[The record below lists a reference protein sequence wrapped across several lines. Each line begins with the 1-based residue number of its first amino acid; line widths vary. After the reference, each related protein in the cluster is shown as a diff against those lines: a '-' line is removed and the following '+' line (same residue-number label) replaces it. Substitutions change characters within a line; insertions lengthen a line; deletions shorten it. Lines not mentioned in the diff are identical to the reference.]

1 MKGENPLLTEP
12 QKMVLMQDLNNGID
26 FRYPQTSGAA
36 QYDFNTGN
44 IKTIYR
50 GKQPVEMVYPAVKVN
65 FLRATQNMGQGLNSL
80 YTQISGVNVYAFG
93 ELEPVII
100 TAYTHQMCM
109 GDSGTGYH
117 GKVVADSL
125 IRRIEKRVR
134 RYWPALLSGME
145 GRLYNSFP
153 FTVYD
158 VSDFQQGTERQGFEL
173 TFHMVTTNKWDDLIG
188 TEISEYIFEDAVLS
202 GQDVPSYEA
211 GQEYQKFHTLSG
223 IVGIN

>member
-1 MKGENPLLTEP
+1 MLTEP
-12 QKMVLMQDLNNGID
+12 QRMVLMQDLTDGID
-26 FRYPQTSGAA
+26 FRYPQASGAS

-44 IKTIYR
+44 VKTVYR
-50 GKQPVEMVYPAVKVN
+50 GQEPVSMAYPAVKVN
-65 FLRATQNMGQGLNSL
+65 FLRATQNMGQGINSL

-100 TAYTHQMCM
+100 TAYTHQTCM

-145 GRLYNSFP
+145 GSLYYSFP
-153 FTVYD
+153 FSVYD
-158 VSDFQQGTERQGFEL
+158 VTEFQQGTRRQGFEL

-188 TEISEYIFEDAVLS
+188 TEITEYIFEDAVLS
-202 GQDVPSYEA
+202 GQDQPSYEA
-211 GQEYQKFHTLSG
+211 GQDYQKFHSLSG